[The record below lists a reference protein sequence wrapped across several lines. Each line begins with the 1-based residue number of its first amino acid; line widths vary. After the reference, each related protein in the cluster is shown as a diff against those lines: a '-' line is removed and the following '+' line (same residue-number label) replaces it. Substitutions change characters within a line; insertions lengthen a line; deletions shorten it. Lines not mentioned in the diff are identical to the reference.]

1 MYSLISRFILTALF
15 MLFSTGY
22 VFAEEQHNKFATL
35 DWTVAETLL
44 ALGETPVAIGD
55 KKSYTKW
62 VAYPELPDSTVDL
75 GIRMQPNL
83 ELLIPLSQSAESNQL
98 TFINSPFYISATP
111 MLTQFCRKVEIV
123 DFYGKGYIWHNVM
136 QATKKIAQLIGKD
149 KAFEQLISNYQQK
162 INEIRPHL
170 QSWMHRPIALV
181 QFIDTRHLRI
191 YAQNSLFGA
200 VLFQLGFENAWS
212 GSHNQWGF
220 ETIDITQLAKLPT
233 NTRLVVI
240 KPYPANV
247 KHDLKYNTLWQ
258 HLGLSKDPVVLPAI
272 WTFGGIPSAQ
282 RFAETLKESLLNR
295 NRTW

>member
-1 MYSLISRFILTALF
+1 MYNRISHFILTALF
-15 MLFSTGY
+15 MLCSSFYAS
-22 VFAEEQHNKFATL
+22 AEQQHEKFATL

-44 ALGETPVAIGD
+44 ALGENPVAVGD

-62 VAYPELPDSTVDL
+62 VAYPELPDSTIDL
-75 GIRMQPNL
+75 GVRMQPNL
-83 ELLIPLSQSAESNQL
+83 ELLIPFAQNAESSQL
-98 TFINSPFYISATP
+98 IFINSSFYTSATP
-111 MLTQFCRKVEIV
+111 MLSQFSRKVEIV
-123 DFYGKGYIWHNVM
+123 DFYGEGYIWRHVIE
-136 QATKKIAQLIGKD
+136 ATKKIAQLIGKD
-149 KAFEQLISNYQQK
+149 NAFEQLIANYKQK
-162 INEIRPHL
+162 IDEIRPHL
-170 QSWMHRPIALV
+170 QSLMHRPIALV

-191 YAQNSLFGA
+191 YAQNSLLGA
-200 VLFQLGFENAWS
+200 VLFQLGFENAWN

-258 HLGLSKDPVVLPAI
+258 HLRLSADPVVLPAI

-282 RFAETLKESLLNR
+282 RFAESLKESLLNGGEI
-295 NRTW
+295 W